1 MGYSN
6 SSLVAYTLLSP
17 NHSGLR
23 TEQIDRISPHC
34 VVGQCTAEG
43 LGDWFH
49 KSSTKAS
56 SNYGID
62 KNGRIG
68 LYVEEKN
75 RSWCTSS
82 NANDQRAVTIECAS
96 DKAEPYAMHQVVY
109 DRLVDLCEDIC
120 RRNGKKKLLWFGDK
134 NKSLN
139 YQPKADEMLITVHR
153 WFANKSCPGNW
164 LYARLWDLAAKVTA
178 RLSGGETEA
187 IPSGMQA
194 REFQNLTEAQVI
206 AKVGALFTADQ
217 KKSGILASVSMAQ
230 FILESGYGK
239 SELAQ
244 GANNCFGMKK
254 SLSGNTWGGYTW
266 DGSSVYTKKTQEQR
280 ADGSYVTITADFR
293 RYGCV
298 EDSIADHSAYLIG
311 AKNGSNLRYDGLKG
325 CTDYKKAV
333 QIIKDG
339 GYATSLKYV
348 DKLCSI
354 IERWKLTQYDVA
366 GEASD
371 VVKYYR
377 VRKNWDDTASQL
389 GAYTIL
395 ANAKA
400 MADKNPGYE
409 VYDWNGKQVY
419 PEVADDAAAGMT
431 NADCPFMVKVSIPD
445 LNIRKG
451 AGTNTAKTGICTGV
465 GMFTIMEVKG
475 GKGSDTG
482 WGRLKSGAGWISL
495 DYCQRV

>member
-96 DKAEPYAMHQVVY
+96 DKEEPYAMHQVVY

-134 NKSLN
+134 DKSLN
-139 YQPKADEMLITVHR
+139 YEPKDDEMLITVHR

-164 LYARLWDLAAKVTA
+164 LYARLGDLAAKVTTQ
-178 RLSGGETEA
+178 LGGGNEEV

-194 REFQNLTEAQVI
+194 REFQNLTEAQVV

-239 SELAQ
+239 SELAL

-254 SLSGNTWGGYTW
+254 SLSGNTWGGSTW
-266 DGSSVYTKKTQEQR
+266 RLVKTDTVPEGKRDNGALRDIEKRVQR
-280 ADGSYVTITADFR
+280 D
-293 RYGCV
+293 
-298 EDSIADHSAYLIG
+298 
-311 AKNGSNLRYDGLKG
+311 
-325 CTDYKKAV
+325 
-333 QIIKDG
+333 
-339 GYATSLKYV
+339 V
-348 DKLCSI
+348 D
-354 IERWKLTQYDVA
+354 
-366 GEASD
+366 
-371 VVKYYR
+371 
-377 VRKNWDDTASQL
+377 DD
-389 GAYTIL
+389 I
-395 ANAKA
+395 
-400 MADKNPGYE
+400 
-409 VYDWNGKQVY
+409 
-419 PEVADDAAAGMT
+419 
-431 NADCPFMVKVSIPD
+431 IPD
-445 LNIRKG
+445 GDGYTVLKLVEKYISQ
-451 AGTNTAKTGICTGV
+451 KTG
-465 GMFTIMEVKG
+465 VKNTTRAG
-475 GKGSDTG
+475 YGTVINV
-482 WGRLKSGAGWISL
+482 LKAEPFGNKRIFH
-495 DYCQRV
+495 

>member
-96 DKAEPYAMHQVVY
+96 DKEEPYAMHQVVY

-134 NKSLN
+134 DKSLN
-139 YQPKADEMLITVHR
+139 YEPKDDEMLITVHR

-164 LYARLWDLAAKVTA
+164 LYARLGDLAAKVTTQ
-178 RLSGGETEA
+178 LEVDVESDSD
-187 IPSGMQA
+187 I
-194 REFQNLTEAQVI
+194 EF
-206 AKVGALFTADQ
+206 
-217 KKSGILASVSMAQ
+217 
-230 FILESGYGK
+230 
-239 SELAQ
+239 
-244 GANNCFGMKK
+244 
-254 SLSGNTWGGYTW
+254 
-266 DGSSVYTKKTQEQR
+266 
-280 ADGSYVTITADFR
+280 
-293 RYGCV
+293 
-298 EDSIADHSAYLIG
+298 
-311 AKNGSNLRYDGLKG
+311 SN
-325 CTDYKKAV
+325 V
-333 QIIKDG
+333 
-339 GYATSLKYV
+339 
-348 DKLCSI
+348 
-354 IERWKLTQYDVA
+354 
-366 GEASD
+366 
-371 VVKYYR
+371 
-377 VRKNWDDTASQL
+377 
-389 GAYTIL
+389 
-395 ANAKA
+395 
-400 MADKNPGYE
+400 
-409 VYDWNGKQVY
+409 
-419 PEVADDAAAGMT
+419 
-431 NADCPFMVKVSIPD
+431 DCPFMVKVDIDD
-445 LNIRKG
+445 LNIRKS
-451 AGTNTAKTGICTGV
+451 AGTNTAKTGKYTGKGV
-465 GMFTIMEVKG
+465 FTIMEVRE
-475 GKGSDTG
+475 GKGSDKG
-482 WGRLKSGAGWISL
+482 WGRLKSGVGWISL